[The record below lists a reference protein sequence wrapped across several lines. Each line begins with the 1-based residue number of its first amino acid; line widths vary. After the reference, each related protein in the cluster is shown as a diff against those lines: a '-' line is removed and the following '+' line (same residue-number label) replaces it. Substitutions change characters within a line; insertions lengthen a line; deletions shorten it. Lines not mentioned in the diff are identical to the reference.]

1 MRTERKKKVDRKKV
15 SVEYIADKE
24 RKNIK
29 GGVFILLLLEQ
40 RT

>member
-1 MRTERKKKVDRKKV
+1 MRTERKKEVDMKKV
-15 SVEYIADKE
+15 IVWYIADKE
-24 RKNIK
+24 RKKIK